1 MHAGIFGVYERNL
14 SKVQLVL
21 YCNEMLTAD
30 NSIIIDLHVV
40 VICLQLSEFLSF
52 FFSFKF

>member
-40 VICLQLSEFLSF
+40 VICVQLSEFLSF
-52 FFSFKF
+52 FFY